1 MPGHRARELVL
12 MLGETVIALVAGF
25 AIGAVLM
32 AVYGYDPLRA
42 YAALVEY
49 SVNLADPYYLAT
61 TLSFATPLML
71 TGATFAV
78 GVRAGVFNI
87 GAEGALYVGALGA
100 VIAAGLGLTGPL
112 YLAAAL
118 LLGVGL
124 GLVWNGVAGLL
135 KAYRGVNEVVSTIM
149 LNWIAFWLVEYVRV
163 NIFPNP
169 VDASKTVAA
178 PPSGRLPLL
187 VPNTALSIGY
197 LVSLAALGA
206 AYYLLWHTVYGYEI
220 RATGYN
226 PKAARYAG
234 ISTAKAVVASFVIGG
249 ALSGLAGVLEV
260 AGRPP
265 NYAITTGLSN
275 LYGYGFDGITVSL
288 IGANHPAGIVF
299 SSILVGALYAGARG
313 MQIEAGVPMELVRAV
328 QGIIIMAM
336 AVPGFLR
343 LLMARWERKRLAEKA
358 IAPAQGGGEAGALG
372 K

>member
-1 MPGHRARELVL
+1 M
-12 MLGETVIALVAGF
+12 ETLLEAGVAIAIGF

-32 AVYGYDPLRA
+32 AVYGYDPLKA
-42 YAALVEY
+42 YAALLEY
-49 SVNLADPYYLAT
+49 SLNPSDPYYLAS

-71 TGATFAV
+71 TGATFAI

-87 GAEGALYVGALGA
+87 GAEGAVYMGALGA
-100 VIAAGLGLTGPL
+100 VVAAGAGLTGPL
-112 YLAAAL
+112 YILAAFAM
-118 LLGVGL
+118 GVGL
-124 GLVWNGVAGLL
+124 GLVWNGVAGVL

-163 NIFPNP
+163 NVYPNP

-178 PPSGRLPLL
+178 PPDARLPLL
-187 VPNTALSIGY
+187 VPGTELSIGY

-226 PKAARYAG
+226 QSAARYAG
-234 ISTAKAVVASFVIGG
+234 ISVPKAVAASFVIGG

-260 AGRPP
+260 TGRPP

-288 IGANHPAGIVF
+288 IGANHPFGIAF
-299 SSILVGALYAGARG
+299 SAILVGALYAGSRG

-328 QGIIIMAM
+328 QGVVIMAM
-336 AVPGFLR
+336 AVPGIV
-343 LLMARWERKRLAEKA
+343 RLARKA
-358 IAPAQGGGEAGALG
+358 LAKRREEVA
-372 K
+372 